1 MRSQPIRIFGS
12 RFAMALLA
20 ALAFQPSLLSAQGG
34 DVQSEASNAD
44 KLSAAVLKASEL
56 AKLNRLLRSWYLYE
70 IKALSILNRSEAF
83 GRKPGKKNRQK
94 IANYRKKA
102 SWRREVFFDEFQK
115 QSKRVGAL
123 LRYFAALAT
132 ITNNCFAVSKKAHA
146 RNTRLESVFPK
157 RKKAIEKR
165 SFARHLPNPDYSR
178 VEEFGISQFV

>member
-1 MRSQPIRIFGS
+1 MRSQPFRIFGS

-94 IANYRKKA
+94 STCEQTFRP
-102 SWRREVFFDEFQK
+102 
-115 QSKRVGAL
+115 
-123 LRYFAALAT
+123 AALM
-132 ITNNCFAVSKKAHA
+132 
-146 RNTRLESVFPK
+146 P
-157 RKKAIEKR
+157 
-165 SFARHLPNPDYSR
+165 
-178 VEEFGISQFV
+178 QFDPRQSLRQ